1 MDEKYGVFSHE
12 KQCFH
17 RGKAMFFIRE
27 SNVMP
32 PDILCD
38 MDEYRKRQLR
48 YFGTGF
54 ADYY

>member
-1 MDEKYGVFSHE
+1 
-12 KQCFH
+12 
-17 RGKAMFFIRE
+17 MFFIRE